1 MKQTA
6 IQISMI
12 NNINNSDNNGEQLMT
27 SQEIA
32 ALTGKKH
39 CHVMEAIRKMELA
52 WKKVNESNFRLVE
65 YQDNKGELRPCYL
78 LTKTECL
85 YIATK
90 FNDEA
95 RAKLVIRWEELERD
109 VRCQMEEGRCK
120 KPKEIRLL
128 ACDEEVLD
136 EADNILG
143 DELAEL
149 NRRGKYCYTATEIGK
164 MFGMEGRDLN
174 SFLADKGVIRWAR
187 GQWQLT
193 RPYQHMGLTEN
204 RYRYVHGLNGRRK
217 QESYLVW
224 TDEGREFIKEM
235 VY

>member
-27 SQEIA
+27 SLEIA

-39 CHVMEAIRKMELA
+39 CHVMEAIRKME
-52 WKKVNESNFRLVE
+52 
-65 YQDNKGELRPCYL
+65 
-78 LTKTECL
+78 
-85 YIATK
+85 
-90 FNDEA
+90 
-95 RAKLVIRWEELERD
+95 
-109 VRCQMEEGRCK
+109 
-120 KPKEIRLL
+120 
-128 ACDEEVLD
+128 
-136 EADNILG
+136 
-143 DELAEL
+143 
-149 NRRGKYCYTATEIGK
+149 
-164 MFGMEGRDLN
+164 
-174 SFLADKGVIRWAR
+174 
-187 GQWQLT
+187 
-193 RPYQHMGLTEN
+193 LTEN

>member
-27 SQEIA
+27 SLEIA

-78 LTKTECL
+78 LT
-85 YIATK
+85 
-90 FNDEA
+90 
-95 RAKLVIRWEELERD
+95 
-109 VRCQMEEGRCK
+109 
-120 KPKEIRLL
+120 
-128 ACDEEVLD
+128 
-136 EADNILG
+136 
-143 DELAEL
+143 
-149 NRRGKYCYTATEIGK
+149 
-164 MFGMEGRDLN
+164 
-174 SFLADKGVIRWAR
+174 
-187 GQWQLT
+187 

>member
-1 MKQTA
+1 
-6 IQISMI
+6 
-12 NNINNSDNNGEQLMT
+12 
-27 SQEIA
+27 
-32 ALTGKKH
+32 
-39 CHVMEAIRKMELA
+39 
-52 WKKVNESNFRLVE
+52 
-65 YQDNKGELRPCYL
+65 
-78 LTKTECL
+78 
-85 YIATK
+85 
-90 FNDEA
+90 
-95 RAKLVIRWEELERD
+95 
-109 VRCQMEEGRCK
+109 
-120 KPKEIRLL
+120 
-128 ACDEEVLD
+128 
-136 EADNILG
+136 
-143 DELAEL
+143 
-149 NRRGKYCYTATEIGK
+149 